1 LILQSD
7 VVGDFVV
14 VVDVDVDV
22 ADYLVLDG
30 SFVVVIVVDVAV
42 VIDDCF
48 FF

>member
-14 VVDVDVDV
+14 VVDV

-30 SFVVVIVVDVAV
+30 SFVVVIVVDVDV
-42 VIDDCF
+42 VIDDSF